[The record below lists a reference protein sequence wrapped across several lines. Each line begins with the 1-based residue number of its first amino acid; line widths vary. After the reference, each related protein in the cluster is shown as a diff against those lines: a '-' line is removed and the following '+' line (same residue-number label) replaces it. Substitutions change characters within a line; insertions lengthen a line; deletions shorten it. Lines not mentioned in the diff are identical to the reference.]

1 MAKKKLTPAPQLSKE
16 QLVLELAAFKNNQE
30 RIDRVAEDYSSGEN
44 RYAEID
50 AWELGELLG
59 VAFHNTGDW
68 GRNFYGL
75 KENLDDWGGTHP
87 FANHLKLIKA
97 NLKPERYTKLC
108 KLVEEIGEDE
118 NKPDL
123 PLTKREIR
131 LIKDAYAKSNP
142 PRSTDVTVATTAVSS
157 TDGEEL
163 TFEVRIGCGGEPC
176 DAMSPY
182 DLDRGLGFDS
192 TDYIEID

>member
-1 MAKKKLTPAPQLSKE
+1 MAKKKLTPAPQLTKE

-44 RYAEID
+44 RYAEIE
-50 AWELGELLG
+50 AWELGDLLG
-59 VAFHNTGDW
+59 LDFDDTGDW
-68 GRNFYGL
+68 DRTSYGL
-75 KENLDDWGGTHP
+75 KKNLDDWGDAHP
-87 FANHLKLIKA
+87 FANHLELIKA
-97 NLKPERYTKLC
+97 HLKPERYIKLA

-123 PLTKREIR
+123 PLTKKEIR
-131 LIKDAYAKSNP
+131 LINDAFAESNRP
-142 PRSTDVTVATTAVSS
+142 DSPVIAVATTTLYS
-157 TDGEEL
+157 TDGEML
-163 TFEVRIGCGGEPC
+163 SFQVCIGCGGEPC

-192 TDYIEID
+192 ADYIEID

>member
-1 MAKKKLTPAPQLSKE
+1 MANKKLSPAPQLSIE
-16 QLVLELAAFKNNQE
+16 QLVIELAAFKNNQE

-59 VAFHNTGDW
+59 LDFHDTGDW

-75 KENLDDWGGTHP
+75 KENLDDLGDAHP
-87 FANHLKLIKA
+87 FADHLALIKA
-97 NLKPERYTKLC
+97 HLKPERYTKLS

-123 PLTKREIR
+123 PLTKKEIR
-131 LIKDAYAKSNP
+131 LIKDAYAESNRP
-142 PRSTDVTVATTAVSS
+142 DSPVIAVATTFLCS
-157 TDGEEL
+157 TGGEEL
-163 TFEVRIGCGGEPC
+163 TFEVCIGCGGDPC